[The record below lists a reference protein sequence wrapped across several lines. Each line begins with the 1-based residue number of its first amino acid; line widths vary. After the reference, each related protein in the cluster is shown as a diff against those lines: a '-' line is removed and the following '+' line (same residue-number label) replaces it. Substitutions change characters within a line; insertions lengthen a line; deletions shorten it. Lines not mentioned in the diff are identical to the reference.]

1 MALIDW
7 PAEQFRMSMTTYH
20 IDWTSR
26 GAGRGLSGHEQ
37 IISSGT
43 GIWRFSFSLIIE
55 PDSDR
60 LKRFEALVAEMRGRL
75 NTAVIPLYDRFAYD
89 AALSPAQERWQ
100 DQTWFADGTGFSGF
114 GAVQP
119 MVTIGATAAGAT
131 QLTVDLSNP
140 VRPSFRVGDLF
151 SVNGFVHRV
160 VRRNSGGWVKF
171 EPPLRAAIP
180 AGTTLETDPPVAYA
194 KFATDGEGERARDLL
209 SWGEPVTLTFIEEFD
224 R

>member
-7 PAEQFRMSMTTYH
+7 PAEQFRMSMTSYH

-26 GAGRGLSGHEQ
+26 SAGRGLSGHEQ
-37 IISSGT
+37 VISSGT
-43 GIWRFSFSLIIE
+43 GAWRFRFGLIIE

-60 LKRFEALVAEMRGRL
+60 LKRFEALVSEMRGRL

-100 DQTWFADGTGFSGF
+100 DQTWFADTTGFTDGRS
-114 GAVQP
+114 VEP
-119 MVTIGATAAGAT
+119 MITTTDTAAGASE
-131 QLTVDLSNP
+131 LSVALSDP
-140 VRPSFRVGDLF
+140 ARPSFRVGDLF
-151 SVNGFVHRV
+151 SVQGFVYRV
-160 VRRNSGGWVKF
+160 VRRNAGGWVKV
-171 EPPLRAAIP
+171 EPSLRAAIP
-180 AGTTLETDPPVAYA
+180 AGTTLQTDPPVAYA